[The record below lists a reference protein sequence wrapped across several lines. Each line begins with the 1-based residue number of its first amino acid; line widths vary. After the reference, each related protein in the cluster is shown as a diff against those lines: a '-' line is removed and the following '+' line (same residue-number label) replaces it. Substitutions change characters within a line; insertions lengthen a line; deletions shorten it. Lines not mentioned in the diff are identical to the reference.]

1 MFDNKEN
8 KVMELKNR
16 LDLLS
21 QAAEMAQ
28 KNGVF
33 SLDDAVV
40 VKKAVDSAKNNE
52 NLKEATNVLVKIA
65 QVAQKKGVFTL
76 KDAFYLYMAIDGIDK
91 ELEKEELEKEDTN
104 QQENKQEDTKKG
116 EE

>member
-1 MFDNKEN
+1 
-8 KVMELKNR
+8 MELKNR

-28 KNGVF
+28 QNGIF
-33 SLDDAVV
+33 SLDDAVI

-52 NLKEATNVLVKIA
+52 NLKESINVLVKIA
-65 QVAQKKGVFTL
+65 QIAQKKGVFTL

-91 ELEKEELEKEDTN
+91 ELEKIDST
-104 QQENKQEDTKKG
+104 KQEETKKG

>member
-91 ELEKEELEKEDTN
+91 ELEKLDSNKQED
-104 QQENKQEDTKKG
+104 KQEDTKKG